1 MKSSVVILLAAM
13 LPSFAAAQPP
23 IIAGIEKAGVEN
35 VTGAVL
41 MSELAC
47 AACHACMQT
56 VFAPKTAPDL
66 SAIGSRAHP
75 AHLRQFI
82 ASPSGVKP
90 GTTMPDVL
98 AHLPENER
106 NEAAEALT
114 HFLATLGKPA
124 PSALPTAEAIERGK
138 GLYHSVGCVACHSPE
153 QPLPGSVPH
162 GPLAEK
168 YTLASLTTFLL
179 DPLAAR
185 PGGRMPDCQLENGE
199 AADIASYLLR
209 EQKTPLAPFQPDAAL
224 AARGQKLFA
233 EHRCNACHTTG
244 TKIEPPSLTALN
256 KLRADEGCLSS
267 KKGAWPHYP
276 LSEGQRTALR
286 SALTDEAKSF
296 SPAEVA
302 QITLTRLNCISC
314 HVRGEIGGV
323 STERS
328 DYFTGR
334 DETLGEQ
341 TRIPPALTGV
351 GAKLKE
357 KWLREVL
364 VNGASARPYLHTRMP
379 RFGAAQTAGLVPL
392 FKQLDPPL
400 TAAFTRVEA
409 DKKPRE
415 IGRELAGTKGFN
427 CIACH
432 TFRGRSAS
440 PIRALDLTTM
450 AERVEENWLHH
461 FLAHPQKFVPLT
473 VMPGFWPDGKS
484 LLPAILGG
492 DPGMQRDALWQ
503 YLAQGPEAREPVG
516 LVLEPLVVKVLNEA
530 VIVRRAFPGIG
541 KRGIGIGYPGGINLA
556 FDAELMRLATL
567 WSGDFIEASSLWR
580 GQGSGQARILG
591 KPVVDLPPGPAFAVL
606 ATADAAWPALDMTTE
621 RSPFSFKGY
630 SLDTQQRPTL
640 KYALP
645 GAEVTDFF
653 MERRDDSGSLYLER
667 TLTFSSPPPDG
678 FHLRVASGTMM
689 EAQGANTFA
698 VGPNLVIKMSARAV
712 LRDAGDAKELL
723 LPVRGDLKLEYH
735 LKPASTEGKGRKP

>member
-23 IIAGIEKAGVEN
+23 IIAGIEKAGAEKVA
-35 VTGAVL
+35 GAVL

-47 AACHACMQT
+47 AACHASTQT
-56 VFAPKTAPDL
+56 VFAAKTAPDL
-66 SAIGSRAHP
+66 SMIGSRAHP
-75 AHLRQFI
+75 AHLQRFI
-82 ASPSGVKP
+82 ASPSNVKP

-98 AHLPENER
+98 AHLPEKDR
-106 NEAAEALT
+106 NDAAEALM
-114 HFLATLGKPA
+114 HFLATLGKQA

-138 GLYHSVGCVACHSPE
+138 KLYHSVGCVACHSPE
-153 QPLPGSVPH
+153 KPLPGSVPH

-168 YTLASLTTFLL
+168 YTLASLTAFLQ
-179 DPLAAR
+179 DPLSAR

-209 EQKTPLAPFQPDAAL
+209 DQKTPFTPFQVDAAL
-224 AARGQKLFA
+224 ASRGQKLFV
-233 EHRCNACHTTG
+233 EHRCNACHATG
-244 TKIEPPSLTALN
+244 AKTLTPPIIALN
-256 KLRADEGCLSS
+256 KLRAEEGCLSA

-286 SALTDEAKSF
+286 SALADEAKSF

-302 QITLTRLNCISC
+302 QITLTRLNCITC

-328 DYFTGR
+328 DYFSGR

-364 VNGASARPYLHTRMP
+364 VNGASARPYIHTRMP
-379 RFGAAQTAGLVPL
+379 KFGAAQTEHLAAL
-392 FKQLDPPL
+392 FKQLDLPHS
-400 TAAFTRVEA
+400 AAFTRVGD

-415 IGRELAGTKGFN
+415 IGRELAGVKGFN

-450 AERVEENWLHH
+450 AERVEENWFHN

-492 DPGMQRDALWQ
+492 NPGMQRDALWQ
-503 YLAQGPEAREPVG
+503 YLAQGPEAREPAG
-516 LVLEPLVVKVLNEA
+516 LILEPLVVKVQNEA

-591 KPVVDLPPGPAFAVL
+591 KPVVEFPPGPAFAVL
-606 ATADAAWPALDMTTE
+606 ATADATWPVLDMTTE

-630 SLDTQQRPTL
+630 SLDAQQRPTL

-645 GAEVTDFF
+645 GVEVTDFF
-653 MERRDDSGSLYLER
+653 MERRDDSGSLYLQR
-667 TLTFSSPPPDG
+667 TLTFSSPSPAG
-678 FHLRVASGTMM
+678 FHLRVASGTMI

-698 VGPNLVIKMSARAV
+698 VGTNLVIKMSAQAV